1 MYNGVLAP
9 AWRNPVATATIDRL
23 SIPAAGDEQEQIE
36 QLHQLLRRE
45 GRARLVG
52 PGNEPAIEL
61 PGAVYSVLMDVLN
74 AMRQGS
80 AISLVPVTQ
89 DLTTQEAAEL
99 LGVSR
104 PHFVKLLESGELS
117 FHAAGTH
124 RRVYL
129 KDLMA
134 YKEQRDQ
141 RRRKALD
148 QIAEEADAAGFYDQ
162 VILPSAS

>member
-1 MYNGVLAP
+1 M
-9 AWRNPVATATIDRL
+9 ATATLDHL
-23 SIPAAGDEQEQIE
+23 SIPESGEEQQQIE
-36 QLHQLLRRE
+36 QLHQLLSRE

-61 PGAVYSVLMDVLN
+61 PEPVYALLMSILDD
-74 AMRQGS
+74 MRQGR

-104 PHFVKLLESGELS
+104 PHFVKLLESNAMP
-117 FHAAGTH
+117 FHLAGTH

-148 QIAEEADAAGFYDQ
+148 RMAEEADMDGRYDL
-162 VILPSAS
+162 VVLPSEE

>member
-1 MYNGVLAP
+1 M
-9 AWRNPVATATIDRL
+9 ATATIDTL
-23 SIPAAGDEQEQIE
+23 SISNEHEDRQQIE
-36 QLHQLLRRE
+36 DLHRLLQRE

-61 PGAVYSVLMDVLN
+61 PEAVYALLLKILDDIRHGN
-74 AMRQGS
+74 

-104 PHFVKLLESGELS
+104 PYFVKLLEAGELM
-117 FHAAGTH
+117 FHSTGTH

-129 KDLMA
+129 KDLLA
-134 YKEQRDQ
+134 YKEQRDRG
-141 RRRKALD
+141 RRSALD
-148 QIAEEADAAGFYDQ
+148 QMAAEADAAGLYDQ
-162 VILPSAS
+162 VLLPSES

>member
-1 MYNGVLAP
+1 M
-9 AWRNPVATATIDRL
+9 
-23 SIPAAGDEQEQIE
+23 AGDEQEQIE

-61 PGAVYSVLMDVLN
+61 SGPVYSVLMEILN

-104 PHFVKLLESGELS
+104 PHFVKLLESGELP
-117 FHAAGTH
+117 FHTAGTH

-134 YKEQRDQ
+134 YKERRDL
-141 RRRKALD
+141 RRRDSLD
-148 QIAEEADAAGFYDQ
+148 RMAEKADAASLYDQ
-162 VILPSAS
+162 RALVQIRTR